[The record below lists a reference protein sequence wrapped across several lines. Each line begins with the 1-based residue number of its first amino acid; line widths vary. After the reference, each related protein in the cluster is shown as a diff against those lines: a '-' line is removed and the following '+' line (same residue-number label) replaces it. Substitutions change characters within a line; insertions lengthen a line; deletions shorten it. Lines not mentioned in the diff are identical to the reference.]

1 MNSLTFCSRMIIIT
15 SISDKYAASAYNDM
29 KCNNRITTC
38 NKLIQPLYISYYPY
52 EQTYKYVIDIS
63 SFDSVFNVCSYLNC
77 ALIYFLKI
85 YNLYQTIVAIERIKS
100 GFLWL
105 WRNHSWNKNHR
116 HIKIENN
123 VSDWRKWTMQ
133 NNT

>member
-77 ALIYFLKI
+77 ALIYFLKYTI
-85 YNLYQTIVAIERIKS
+85 YTKQSWLLKELRADSYDYGGTILEIKTTDIS
-100 GFLWL
+100 RL
-105 WRNHSWNKNHR
+105 
-116 HIKIENN
+116 KI
-123 VSDWRKWTMQ
+123 M
-133 NNT
+133 